1 MSDVKSF
8 MRRSKA
14 SAIVFGIIMLLLGLW
29 VLIFAGTPSQS
40 NAEAINAEAILL
52 NQLDNA
58 VFLSTLTGWGLM
70 IAGCISC
77 VGYGVAAKE
86 NRSIADIILG
96 VILVLLGLLA
106 ICFPLKSWGFV
117 VIFLGALVFLSGCA
131 DIAEAISFKKEGQ
144 NGWLLFL
151 IFGIITLLFG
161 LASIITPWWF
171 TDVLIFVLGFALVF
185 DGVTEIIAGV
195 RM

>member
-29 VLIFAGTPSQS
+29 VLIFAGTPPQS
-40 NAEAINAEAILL
+40 DAEGILL

-70 IAGCISC
+70 IAGCITC

-86 NRSIADIILG
+86 NRSITAVSYTHL
-96 VILVLLGLLA
+96 
-106 ICFPLKSWGFV
+106 
-117 VIFLGALVFLSGCA
+117 
-131 DIAEAISFKKEGQ
+131 
-144 NGWLLFL
+144 
-151 IFGIITLLFG
+151 TLP
-161 LASIITPWWF
+161 T
-171 TDVLIFVLGFALVF
+171 T
-185 DGVTEIIAGV
+185 
-195 RM
+195 

>member
-29 VLIFAGTPSQS
+29 VLIFAGTPPQS
-40 NAEAINAEAILL
+40 DAEGILL

-70 IAGCISC
+70 IAGCITC

-86 NRSIADIILG
+86 NRSITDIILG

-171 TDVLIFVLGFALVF
+171 TEVLIFVLGFALIF

>member
-29 VLIFAGTPSQS
+29 VLIFAGTPPQS
-40 NAEAINAEAILL
+40 DAETILV

-70 IAGCISC
+70 IAGCITC

-86 NRSIADIILG
+86 NRSITDIILG

-144 NGWLLFL
+144 NGWVLFL

-171 TDVLIFVLGFALVF
+171 TDVLIFVLGFALIF